1 MDCREQLRRGG
12 VAAML
17 LGALVASAPATA
29 QPQPPGAVGQPQQ
42 RQERPD
48 DRPPAARAAEN
59 YDPKGVAIGSFKLFP
74 ELELDEVYNDNI
86 YALPTAAGK
95 IGSFIQVVKPT
106 LDLRSDWAVH
116 MLNAYAKA
124 GFGFYGVDSSFN
136 NYQDV
141 SVGTDGRFDIQ
152 RDWNVYGGAS
162 WNRRHEE
169 RGAPNTVTTAGL
181 PITVYNQTIGNVGY
195 FQKFNR
201 LSVRADGRLD
211 NYNYFNNGLGPTQ
224 GVIPNSDR
232 NRNEWR
238 EALRLGY
245 EFSPGFEVWVRG
257 GANQRVYFQLDSSGN
272 DRSSRGF
279 DVVGGITIDFGG
291 VTSLEAF
298 AGYMNQTYASSI
310 FQNVSTPT
318 FGLTG
323 YWNPIRELWVKPFVR
338 RTVDDSALTTSAA
351 YINTSGG
358 LDVNYHM
365 RPNIRLN
372 GHVDY
377 AVADYLPV
385 SGIPGN
391 RYDQYW
397 TFRADAMYLPTPNF
411 FIGPSYQF
419 ITRNSNQ
426 PNSNYDQNLIM
437 LRLGT
442 RI

>member
-1 MDCREQLRRGG
+1 MNRREQLRRGG
-12 VAAML
+12 IAAAF
-17 LGALVASAPATA
+17 LGVCVASVSAEA
-29 QPQPPGAVGQPQQ
+29 QIVPGAVGQPQQ
-42 RQERPD
+42 RQDRPD
-48 DRPPAARAAEN
+48 NRSPVAIAAEN
-59 YDPKGVAIGSFKLFP
+59 YDPKGVQIGSFKLFP

-86 YALPTAAGK
+86 YAVPTADGK
-95 IGSFIQVVKPT
+95 TGSFVQVIKPT
-106 LDLRSDWAVH
+106 LDLRSDWSVH

-124 GFGFYGVDSSFN
+124 GFGLYGVDGPFN

-141 SVGTDGRFDIQ
+141 SVGSDGRFDIQ
-152 RDWNVYGGAS
+152 RDWNIYAGGS

-169 RGAPNTVTTAGL
+169 RGAPNTVTTSTL
-181 PITVYNQTIGNVGY
+181 PITVYNQAIANIGY

-201 LSVRADGRLD
+201 FSARLDGRLD
-211 NYNYFNNGLGPTQ
+211 NFNYFNNGLGPNQ
-224 GVIPNSDR
+224 GVITNSDR

-257 GANQRVYFQLDSSGN
+257 ATNQRIYYGLDNTGQNRGST
-272 DRSSRGF
+272 GF
-279 DVVGGITIDFGG
+279 DVVGGVTVDFGG
-291 VTSLEAF
+291 ITSVEAF
-298 AGYMNQTYASSI
+298 AGYLQQNYFNSA

-338 RTVDDSALTTSAA
+338 RTVDDSALTSSAA
-351 YINTSGG
+351 YISTAGG

-365 RPNIRLN
+365 RPNIRLD
-372 GHVDY
+372 GHADY
-377 AVADYLPV
+377 AVADYQSV
-385 SGIPGN
+385 AGTPGN

-397 TFRADAMYLPTPNF
+397 TFRAGVMYLPTPNF
-411 FIGPSYQF
+411 FVGPTYQF
-419 ITRNSNQ
+419 LMRDSNQ
-426 PNSNYDQNLIM
+426 PNSSYNQNLIM

>member
-1 MDCREQLRRGG
+1 MNGREQLRRGG
-12 VAAML
+12 LAAALLGTLVVAAPA
-17 LGALVASAPATA
+17 GAQT
-29 QPQPPGAVGQPQQ
+29 PGAVGQPGQ

-48 DRPPAARAAEN
+48 LRSTPAIAAEN
-59 YDPKGVAIGSFKLFP
+59 YDPKGVQIGSFKLFP

-86 YALPTAAGK
+86 YAVPNSVAK
-95 IGSFIQVVKPT
+95 VGSFIQIIKPT
-106 LDLRSDWAVH
+106 LDLRSDWSVH

-124 GFGFYGVDSSFN
+124 GFGLYGTDGAFN

-141 SVGTDGRFDIQ
+141 SVGTDGRVDIQ

-169 RGAPNTVTTAGL
+169 RGAPNTVTNANI
-181 PITVYNQTIGNVGY
+181 PVTVYNQTIANVGY
-195 FQKFNR
+195 FQAFNR
-201 LSVRADGRLD
+201 FSARLDGRFD
-211 NYNYFNNGLGPTQ
+211 NYVYFNNGLGPTE

-232 NRNEWR
+232 NRNEFR

-245 EFSPGFEVWVRG
+245 EISPGYEVWVRG
-257 GANQRVYFQLDSSGN
+257 AMNQRTYQQTDTTGQN
-272 DRSSRGF
+272 RSSYGF
-279 DVVGGITIDFGG
+279 DVVGGVTVDLGGITSI
-291 VTSLEAF
+291 EAF
-298 AGYMNQTYASSI
+298 AGYMSQTYYDWQ
-310 FQNVSTPT
+310 FQNVSVPT

-351 YINTSGG
+351 FVNTVSGV
-358 LDVNYHM
+358 DVNYHM
-365 RPNIRLN
+365 RPNIRLD

-377 AVADYLPV
+377 AIADYQAIQ
-385 SGIPGN
+385 GTAGN

-397 TFRADAMYLPTPNF
+397 TFRAGVLYLPTPNF
-411 FIGPSYQF
+411 FIGPTYQF
-419 ITRNSNQ
+419 LTRSSNQ
-426 PNSNYDQNLIM
+426 PNSGYNQNLIM